1 MQKVKTLHGTVVEKR
16 WNGTTDPSKHVSRGK
31 HVTVEWN
38 WMEWLNA
45 DSWTATAMV
54 GRQP

>member
-38 WMEWLNA
+38 
-45 DSWTATAMV
+45 
-54 GRQP
+54 